1 MKYILNMSDF
11 LTEKRVVYKRQ
22 YTENYPA
29 QRASTAA
36 RVRNVVLDAM
46 ADGVLTEEELQGILR
61 TANAG
66 SRWLQRNGDLF
77 KITEDETGRSYCL
90 SSKGQRIM
98 RATRKTLN
106 ESKSLRGKTMKDLY
120 KMIKG
125 NEYAQI
131 LVNGSW
137 YGIDVKH
144 MDDQGWEPGD
154 DFVYATDPDGE
165 EHEIQ
170 LDQIETVNVS
180 K

>member
-11 LTEKRVVYKRQ
+11 LTEKKVTYKRQ
-22 YTENYPA
+22 YTESYPA
-29 QRASTAA
+29 QHASTVA
-36 RVRNVVLDAM
+36 RVRNAVLNAM

-90 SSKGQRIM
+90 SNKGQRIM
-98 RATRKTLN
+98 RATGGTLT
-106 ESKSLRGKTMKDLY
+106 ESKSFRGKTMKDFY

-137 YGIDVKH
+137 YGIDVKYL
-144 MDDQGWEPGD
+144 DDQGWEPTD
-154 DFVYATDPDGE
+154 DSIFATDPDGE
-165 EHEIQ
+165 EYEIQ